1 MSLQP
6 GLCEGDTDGP
16 RPQAVHL
23 QAVPRRGGGWGGA
36 GPPAAVHE
44 EGVGGWGGDPHLQY
58 SEDDIQSLTDHC

>member
-1 MSLQP
+1 MPLQP
-6 GLCEGDTDGP
+6 GLGEGDTDVP

-23 QAVPRRGGGWGGA
+23 QPVPRPGGRWGRA

-44 EGVGGWGGDPHLQY
+44 EGMGGGGGDPHLQY